1 MSKSKKTKAKKVK
14 VKDNKPKV
22 DQNKVKYLNKYYNMA
37 KVLLILSPF
46 MSLIYLSMNSSQI
59 GLSLSQVIQQDPKL
73 TILFLVSMINPF
85 IAYLLIFIQRKIEAS
100 DVKYAVTN
108 LVMFIVAELLLRNTL
123 YVILFG
129 FILYKTLKVYNVTI
143 KESFKDK
150 LKDGLLMTISGSL
163 VVISLASICLFAT
176 IRISM

>member
-1 MSKSKKTKAKKVK
+1 MSNSKKTKAKKVK

-22 DQNKVKYLNKYYNMA
+22 DQKKVNSLNKYYNVA
-37 KVLLILSPF
+37 KALLILSPF
-46 MSLIYLSMNSSQI
+46 MSLMYLSINSVQI
-59 GLSLSQVIQQDPKL
+59 GLSLPQVIQQDPRL

-85 IAYLLIFIQRKIEAS
+85 IAYLLIFIQRKIEAN

-108 LVMFIVAELLLRNTL
+108 LVMFIVAELLLRNML

-150 LKDGLLMTISGSL
+150 LKNEFLMTVSGSL
-163 VVISLASICLFAT
+163 VVIALSSICLFAT
-176 IRISM
+176 IRISI

>member
-1 MSKSKKTKAKKVK
+1 MSNSKKTKAKKVK
-14 VKDNKPKV
+14 VKDNKPKI
-22 DQNKVKYLNKYYNMA
+22 DQKKVNSLNKYYNVA
-37 KVLLILSPF
+37 KALLILSPF
-46 MSLIYLSMNSSQI
+46 MSLMYLSMNSAQI
-59 GLSLSQVIQQDPKL
+59 GLSLPQVIQQDPRL

-85 IAYLLIFIQRKIEAS
+85 IAYLLIFIQRKIEAN
-100 DVKYAVTN
+100 DVRYAVTN
-108 LVMFIVAELLLRNTL
+108 LVMFIVAELLLRNML

-150 LKDGLLMTISGSL
+150 LKNEFLMTVSGSL
-163 VVISLASICLFAT
+163 VVIALSSICLFAT